1 MDRNAIRTLMEES
14 LEVLRTYRH
23 DLMNQVQLIQ
33 AYAQMKKY
41 ERLQTP
47 IQALV
52 AEAQRHTEWS
62 SFPSAM
68 VSYVVVSRDISYPML
83 TLHVSYEQKEAPLDE
98 AEMLAAQVLSDMLDR
113 LGAESKTVLE
123 PIPLDVW
130 IVANGQGYEIGW
142 YISER
147 EGASLPA
154 IDWSAWAQRW
164 EPLGV
169 QFSQEQAEDGTENL
183 ACFQLSVERER

>member
-33 AYAQMKKY
+33 AYTQMKKY

-47 IQALV
+47 IQAMV

-83 TLHVSYEQKEAPLDE
+83 TLHVSYEQKEAPAEE
-98 AEMLAAQVLSDMLDR
+98 AEMLAVQVLSDMLDR

-147 EGASLPA
+147 DGAPQPA
-154 IDWSAWAQRW
+154 IDWSEWAQRW
-164 EPLGV
+164 EERGV

-183 ACFQLSVERER
+183 ARFQLSVERER